1 MSKSTRDAL
10 RVSYMNR
17 IRDFLVNAGEEVLQT
32 GTNEFALP
40 CVDSE
45 GNDEFIVLTV
55 KVPTG
60 SRDGEPYDGYSM
72 AEDFTMKQAEKA
84 RRKRASA
91 PRPRKP
97 PQRSRRR
104 WSAMRKHA
112 QRSRTARRRIRHDR
126 KPRQRPQPPMQ
137 APSKQGNTTGRR
149 ETVSLFLFARPCSI
163 LGHFTTLPYYHDTTL
178 TH

>member
-45 GNDEFIVLTV
+45 GNDEFVVLTV

-60 SRDGEPYDGYSM
+60 SRDG
-72 AEDFTMKQAEKA
+72 
-84 RRKRASA
+84 
-91 PRPRKP
+91 
-97 PQRSRRR
+97 
-104 WSAMRKHA
+104 
-112 QRSRTARRRIRHDR
+112 
-126 KPRQRPQPPMQ
+126 
-137 APSKQGNTTGRR
+137 
-149 ETVSLFLFARPCSI
+149 
-163 LGHFTTLPYYHDTTL
+163 
-178 TH
+178 